1 MRKGIKKRVRYNSMV
16 IDRIMEKY
24 GLSRSYVTGSLS
36 DVYVGDVPD
45 TLKKEYKT
53 ILKEVEKFIK
63 QK

>member
-1 MRKGIKKRVRYNSMV
+1 MRKGTKKRIRYNSMV
-16 IDRIMEKY
+16 VTRIMKKY

-36 DVYVGDVPD
+36 DVYTGDIPD

-53 ILKEVEKFIK
+53 ILKEVEKFIE